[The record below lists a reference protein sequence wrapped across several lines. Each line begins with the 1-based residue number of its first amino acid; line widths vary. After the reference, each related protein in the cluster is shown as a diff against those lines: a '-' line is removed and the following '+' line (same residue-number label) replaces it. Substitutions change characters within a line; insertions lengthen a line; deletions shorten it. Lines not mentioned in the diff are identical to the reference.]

1 MGTENS
7 QLSHWLILRVEN
19 DRHGNQG
26 IIAVSLAVS
35 TEVCNEART
44 LQEGLEEKK
53 WTGLRMTAGPFL
65 SPPTQHA

>member
-7 QLSHWLILRVEN
+7 QLPHWLIVRVED

-26 IIAVSLAVS
+26 IVAVSLAVS
-35 TEVCNEART
+35 TEVCNEARP

-53 WTGLRMTAGPFL
+53 WTELRTAGPSL